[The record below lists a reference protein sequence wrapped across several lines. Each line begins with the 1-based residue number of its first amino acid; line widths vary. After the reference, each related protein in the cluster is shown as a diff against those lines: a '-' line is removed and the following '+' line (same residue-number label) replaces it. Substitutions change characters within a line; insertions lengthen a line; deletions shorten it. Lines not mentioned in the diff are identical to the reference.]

1 MIKINVSDEKLLD
14 ELTLV
19 LKLFF
24 DSEEIENLNYEFN
37 IEQNVVDLDIE
48 TKLTSNFDEKEYV
61 SNEKIIDSRGMS
73 FVEKPP
79 YIKSRGQTSKQ

>member
-61 SNEKIIDSRGMS
+61 SNEKIID
-73 FVEKPP
+73 
-79 YIKSRGQTSKQ
+79 

>member
-24 DSEEIENLNYEFN
+24 DSEEIENLRLQLKLRGYNLGISGILSTFM
-37 IEQNVVDLDIE
+37 VDG
-48 TKLTSNFDEKEYV
+48 KYFKG
-61 SNEKIIDSRGMS
+61 KIIYNEDVIGDSHMAEALNSELATGIY
-73 FVEKPP
+73 F
-79 YIKSRGQTSKQ
+79 

>member
-37 IEQNVVDLDIE
+37 IEQNVVDLDMSQ
-48 TKLTSNFDEKEYV
+48 TKK
-61 SNEKIIDSRGMS
+61 
-73 FVEKPP
+73 
-79 YIKSRGQTSKQ
+79 

>member
-48 TKLTSNFDEKEYV
+48 TSEMSKNVLMIQALDSASKKHSDIFKSVIDA
-61 SNEKIIDSRGMS
+61 SSKI
-73 FVEKPP
+73 
-79 YIKSRGQTSKQ
+79 